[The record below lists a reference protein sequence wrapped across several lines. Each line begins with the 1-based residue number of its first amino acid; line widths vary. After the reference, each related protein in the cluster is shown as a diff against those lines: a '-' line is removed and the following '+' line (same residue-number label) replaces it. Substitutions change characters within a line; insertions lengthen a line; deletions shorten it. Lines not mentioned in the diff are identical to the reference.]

1 MTQAYGVD
9 KGTAAAAGLTGHA
22 LTNLPVLVMGLLFL
36 GREGLTF
43 GKVAEMT
50 AR

>member
-1 MTQAYGVD
+1 MSGRAGIRRWLP
-9 KGTAAAAGLTGHA
+9 AAL
-22 LTNLPVLVMGLLFL
+22 LPVLVLGLLFI